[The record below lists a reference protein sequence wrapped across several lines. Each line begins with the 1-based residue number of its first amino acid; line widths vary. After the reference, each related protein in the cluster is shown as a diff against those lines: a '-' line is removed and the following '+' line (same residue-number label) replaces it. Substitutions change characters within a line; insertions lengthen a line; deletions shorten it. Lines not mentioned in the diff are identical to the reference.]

1 MGQIARALTRLW
13 AWLSG
18 KKSAIAATANALLM
32 WVVIK
37 HYVDDDTATLLASL
51 LTVWTGVAVGHMAQ
65 KASVKP

>member
-1 MGQIARALTRLW
+1 METVGRTLAQLW

-18 KKSAIAATANALLM
+18 KKRAIAATANALLM

-37 HYVDDDTATLLASL
+37 HYIDDDTATLLASL
-51 LTVWTGVAVGHMAQ
+51 LTVWTGVAIGHMAQ

>member
-1 MGQIARALTRLW
+1 METIGRALTRLW